1 MQLWPVEMKRHWTMG
16 VSTNQILISAAATIW
31 QCMYIMKGYIV
42 SVYPVYDGSYPKMS
56 YIPLLIQCIPFL
68 TKVFVPPVS
77 SLDLRPPTEHGEAD
91 PPGVENWAYECGSSG
106 FCIGEMGFS
115 QDFQPQL
122 LHNYWEIAQDGSFQ
136 KRPPSKVVLKRSH
149 STLQDRLCESLWV
162 QQPRLEVWKEKIQ
175 QRMLFVSL
183 HEALVKLLSYSTMP
197 PPRPIGELHFF
208 LW

>member
-1 MQLWPVEMKRHWTMG
+1 MMG
-16 VSTNQILISAAATIW
+16 HIPRYL
-31 QCMYIMKGYIV
+31 
-42 SVYPVYDGSYPKMS
+42 S
-56 YIPLLIQCIPFL
+56 YIPLLIQWIRCIPFV

-77 SLDLRPPTEHGEAD
+77 SLDLRPPTELDGAD
-91 PPGVENWAYECGSSG
+91 PPGENWAYECGSSG

-122 LHNYWEIAQDGSFQ
+122 LHNYWDNYWERAQDGSFQ

-149 STLQDRLCESLWV
+149 STLQDRFCESLWV
-162 QQPRLEVWKEKIQ
+162 QQPRLEVWKERIQ